1 MPDILPTIRSPQD
14 LHSLSKDQLKQL
26 AVEIRAEL
34 CSVAEQRSVHFAS
47 NLGVVELCI
56 ALHTTFDFTHD
67 RLIWDTGHQCY
78 PHKLLTGRYK
88 QFDTIRTLG
97 GLMGYPNP
105 EESEY
110 DLFMTGHAGCS
121 IGAALGLK
129 CGDDLLG
136 DANERHSVAVIGDG
150 ALASGIVFESLC
162 HAGWLRK
169 NITVILNDNKMS
181 ICPRVGGMGKYLDS
195 LRMHRTYISIK
206 NEVQRLSQRVPGIGK
221 SFERMLGNL
230 KTAIKA
236 GLLGGALFEE
246 LGFRYIGPV
255 DGHNVPQL
263 QRYLKMVRSYTEP
276 VLFHVFTEKGRGYQ
290 PAVQDPT
297 TYHAPTPEIKRN
309 GNYHC
314 SGSDKDDN
322 VRLRGETVTVAHSA
336 FDDVGFDVGLPD
348 STELTSKTIT
358 DKIVAGKTQIAVP
371 KRDKTSPQTKST
383 TRIDLAPTETSGD
396 CETNVPFSYTEWAR
410 DSIFRLMVDD
420 SRVCV
425 ITAAMCQGNMLE
437 TIREQFPDR
446 FFDVGICESH
456 AVVFAAGLAKA
467 GMRPIVDIYSTF
479 LQRSYDHIF
488 QEVSLQ
494 NLPVIMLLDRA
505 GIVGAD
511 GPTHHGMFDIAYLRP
526 FPNLTIMAPGSAGD
540 MELMLQ
546 LAASLD
552 SPAAI
557 RYPKTAAPTIM
568 RDYLPL
574 EVGKSEVVRTGED
587 GMIVVCGGQLADAI
601 TASQI
606 LAERGLRVGVVNARF
621 IKPLDT
627 TTILEPLRRGRFL
640 VTVEEGVLAGGFGS
654 AVLEAAA
661 TEHLDTRLL
670 YRIGIP
676 DMYIEHGERKE
687 LLANLGLDVRGIV
700 NYCETAANRKF
711 GNVPTT

>member
-1 MPDILPTIRSPQD
+1 MSEILPTIHSPQD
-14 LHSLSKDQLKQL
+14 LHSLSKGQLNQL
-26 AVEIRAEL
+26 AAEIREEL
-34 CSVAEQRSVHFAS
+34 CRVAEERSVHFAS
-47 NLGVVELCI
+47 NLGIVELCI
-56 ALHTTFDFTHD
+56 ALHTTYDFTQD

-110 DLFMTGHAGCS
+110 DLFVTGHAGCS
-121 IGAALGLK
+121 VGAALGLG
-129 CGDDLLG
+129 CGDDLL
-136 DANERHSVAVIGDG
+136 DPSNKRHSVAVIGDG
-150 ALASGIVFESLC
+150 ALASGVVFESLC

-181 ICPRVGGMGKYLDS
+181 ICPRVGSMGKYLDS
-195 LRMHRTYISIK
+195 LRMHRTYQHIK
-206 NEVQRLSQRVPGIGK
+206 NEVQRMSRRLPGIGK

-230 KTAIKA
+230 KMAIKA
-236 GLLGGALFEE
+236 GLLGGVLFEE
-246 LGFRYIGPV
+246 LGFRYFGPV
-255 DGHNVPQL
+255 DGHNIVQL
-263 QRYLKMVRSYTEP
+263 QRNLKMVRDYNEP
-276 VLFHVFTEKGRGYQ
+276 VLFHVLTEKGRGYQ

-297 TYHAPTPEIKRN
+297 TYHAPTPEITKN
-309 GNYHC
+309 GNGCGNH
-314 SGSDKDDN
+314 
-322 VRLRGETVTVAHSA
+322 
-336 FDDVGFDVGLPD
+336 LPD
-348 STELTSKTIT
+348 KVANETATIEEPAFEKPQFAKANRNKSSARASKRLDLT
-358 DKIVAGKTQIAVP
+358 P
-371 KRDKTSPQTKST
+371 P
-383 TRIDLAPTETSGD
+383 ETPID
-396 CETNVPFSYTEWAR
+396 CEMNVPFSYTEWAR

-420 SRVCV
+420 PRVCV

-437 TIREQFPDR
+437 VIREQFPNR

-488 QEVSLQ
+488 QEMSLQ
-494 NLPVIMLLDRA
+494 NLPVTLMLDRA

-511 GPTHHGMFDIAYLRP
+511 GPTHHGVFDIAYLRP

-540 MELMLQ
+540 MEPMLRF
-546 LAASLD
+546 AVSLD
-552 SPAAI
+552 GPTAI
-557 RYPKTAAPTIM
+557 RYPKTAAPAIM
-568 RDYLPL
+568 REHQPL
-574 EVGKSEVVRTGED
+574 ELGKAEILRTGDD

-606 LAERGLRVGVVNARF
+606 LDDLGISVGVVNARF
-621 IKPLDT
+621 VKPLDT
-627 TTILEPLRRGRFL
+627 VTILAPLRQGRFL
-640 VTVEEGVLAGGFGS
+640 VTVEEGMLAGGFGS
-654 AVLEAAA
+654 AILEAAA
-661 TEHLDTRLL
+661 AEHLDTRLL

-700 NYCETAANRKF
+700 NYCETAANRKY